1 MPGRA
6 VKTQKHAVTGKYVS
20 AKSKTGNPQCSQAMS
35 TWVRGRS
42 SGSVP
47 AEVFAILGKCRAQ
60 AHALKSGHLQRV
72 AGNEARA
79 QVLEHRAAT
88 GKVGAKNRS
97 ELAARLR
104 EQRAA
109 KQTASKPSLKAQV
122 QAHREKMGI
131 ADPNVRLRK
140 SIDLKQGLNARHE
153 RAVQEKDKYIDS
165 VHKDLTTRSQDL
177 RDTSG
182 AKYLKSSAEK
192 ALGDRNRL
200 AKERGLPERG
210 PLDFRPKAIK
220 RTVHEAIHELS
231 GGKPATKVS
240 IDKLKSHIKNVHK
253 KEIDTALQHLA
264 KKGHVTIHDGK
275 HVTAQRPAA
284 PFDRAAEAKRLIE
297 QRKAAKTAQAKPA
310 VASRATPER
319 SALAKRLREE
329 RASAIKGEFG
339 KYLNTSRPSQRIS
352 ARGLLDRRSRKIGA
366 ANDGEH
372 TLKLA
377 RKELDHTKAIYAKRD
392 GDLGKVFKESVRKE
406 EKAIGQQ
413 RRLIRK
419 KIEEK
424 GRYLGLRDGDRRN
437 FRVTEVQNR
446 LSKIK
451 AAKDAKV
458 KHIDRTHLRFSGK
471 TYDWKNTLKSRGAKF
486 DEKTSS
492 WVLPKN
498 ALPRDRAELKKFVR
512 QIRRMKQEGV
522 KVSREGFDP
531 GSRSKARGVSR
542 ASAERSERARILRNT
557 REKAQ
562 KTVFSR
568 DLGVSKPTEKLSAQK
583 LLDRRL
589 GKLRT
594 ANYAEDRMYIA
605 HRDPDVI
612 SGRWEGLNGRQSQK
626 IKDSI
631 RESKAAHKII
641 QGKAVTATGRL
652 GGPNPKDIPYEAR
665 VRAERVKARL
675 EQMRKSKAQRT
686 AAKTASP
693 TPSQSSASSS
703 PPATPRAASNQGY
716 KIHLTG
722 NTYAHRDH
730 IKSLGARWSKEHQAW
745 IIDPKDHD
753 TMKGRGRLSAALHEL
768 KRKGV
773 HHDYV

>member
-140 SIDLKQGLNARHE
+140 SIDLKQGLNAKHE
-153 RAVQEKDKYIDS
+153 RLVHEKDKYIDS

-210 PLDFRPKAIK
+210 PLDFKPKAIK

-231 GGKPATKVS
+231 GGKPGTKVS

-264 KKGHVTIHDGK
+264 KKGQVTIHDGK
-275 HVTAQRPAA
+275 HVAAQRPPA

-297 QRKAAKTAQAKPA
+297 RRKTAKSAQAKPA
-310 VASRATPER
+310 VPSRATPER
-319 SALAKRLREE
+319 QEQAQRLRGLRSTASQSTVGGALGKARPSE
-329 RASAIKGEFG
+329 RLSASELVNRRKTKYQMAINADRAIGKAQAKSPKEAGLTHRIHRKAIENFTGKGDKEGGVKRAAWASDKAKEAARSRLTAIKSKKFHESLSPQEKRYARLGGVDPAHMSPEE
-339 KYLNTSRPSQRIS
+339 IS
-352 ARGLLDRRSRKIGA
+352 GRLALL
-366 ANDGEH
+366 
-372 TLKLA
+372 
-377 RKELDHTKAIYAKRD
+377 
-392 GDLGKVFKESVRKE
+392 
-406 EKAIGQQ
+406 
-413 RRLIRK
+413 RK
-419 KIEEK
+419 KREEVF
-424 GRYLGLRDGDRRN
+424 G
-437 FRVTEVQNR
+437 Q
-446 LSKIK
+446 KIK
-451 AAKDAKV
+451 AREAASSSKAAVPTPSTINPKPKGPKRVTPKIEGTDRHSDTTRFRLKGST
-458 KHIDRTHLRFSGK
+458 IDHRK
-471 TYDWKNTLKSRGAKF
+471 TLKNLGAIYEPETK
-486 DEKTSS
+486 SYI
-492 WVLPKN
+492 L
-498 ALPRDRAELKKFVR
+498 
-512 QIRRMKQEGV
+512 
-522 KVSREGFDP
+522 
-531 GSRSKARGVSR
+531 SKADMANNGWSQREAVQRLQFFRRQG
-542 ASAERSERARILRNT
+542 IKIT
-557 REKAQ
+557 REK
-562 KTVFSR
+562 S
-568 DLGVSKPTEKLSAQK
+568 
-583 LLDRRL
+583 
-589 GKLRT
+589 LR
-594 ANYAEDRMYIA
+594 NSP
-605 HRDPDVI
+605 DPSVKRKDTTRIVI
-612 SGRWEGLNGRQSQK
+612 R
-626 IKDSI
+626 
-631 RESKAAHKII
+631 
-641 QGKAVTATGRL
+641 
-652 GGPNPKDIPYEAR
+652 
-665 VRAERVKARL
+665 
-675 EQMRKSKAQRT
+675 
-686 AAKTASP
+686 
-693 TPSQSSASSS
+693 
-703 PPATPRAASNQGY
+703 
-716 KIHLTG
+716 G
-722 NTYAHRDH
+722 NTYNVKDLLKKMGATFNGINWEFHKDNLPSDRAGLKKVARHIRTLRSWGLDVYRDSP
-730 IKSLGARWSKEHQAW
+730 IRFEK
-745 IIDPKDHD
+745 
-753 TMKGRGRLSAALHEL
+753 
-768 KRKGV
+768 
-773 HHDYV
+773 